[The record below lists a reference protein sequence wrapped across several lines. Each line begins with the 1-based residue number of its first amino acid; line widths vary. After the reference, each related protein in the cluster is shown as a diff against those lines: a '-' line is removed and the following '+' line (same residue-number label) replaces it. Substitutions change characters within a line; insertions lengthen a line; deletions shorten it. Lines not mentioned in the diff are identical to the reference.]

1 MKLPL
6 IHHDSHAK
14 NIAILKDW
22 QLFFEEKDGYPNRQ
36 EVMID
41 FSRFYHH
48 LKDHEITISGKCLLS
63 GLIYGDPRF
72 KDGEEIFTSLITHF
86 ARVAKEYCRG
96 VEHELICPPRQTSIN
111 IIFMPITTVMICP
124 ICYWIW
130 LNLINSVSS
139 EVIIYPL
146 DFSIRTSIVTSS
158 NLI

>member
-6 IHHDSHAK
+6 IHHDTHAK

-96 VEHELICPPRQTSIN
+96 VEHELICA
-111 IIFMPITTVMICP
+111 TTTNQHKYYFYADHYSDDMSNM
-124 ICYWIW
+124 YWIW

>member
-6 IHHDSHAK
+6 IHHNTHAK
-14 NIAILKDW
+14 SIAILKNW
-22 QLFFEEKDGYPNRQ
+22 QLFFEEKDGYDNRQ
-36 EVMID
+36 EVMLD

-96 VEHELICPPRQTSIN
+96 VEHELICATTTNQHKYYFYADHFSDDMFKMLNDMCKYDRLSITPKSYLPTRLQYPN
-111 IIFMPITTVMICP
+111 IDRHFI
-124 ICYWIW
+124 
-130 LNLINSVSS
+130 
-139 EVIIYPL
+139 
-146 DFSIRTSIVTSS
+146 
-158 NLI
+158 